1 MARIDEISKNFR
13 SDIEEP
19 RIYREWEEAGYFSP
33 EPNPDREPF
42 TIAMPPPNITGELH
56 MGHALNLTM
65 QDVLIRWKRMAGYE
79 TLWVPGTDHASIATE
94 AKIVDAMRSEG
105 LSKDDLGREGFME
118 RAWEWREKYGRRIN
132 DQIRSLGCSCDWQ
145 RERFT
150 MDEGL
155 SAAVTEVFVRLYEEG
170 LIYRGERMV
179 HWCPHCYTSLSDA
192 EVEYEERE
200 TSLWEIK
207 YPLTGETDV
216 FLTVATTRPETM
228 LGDTALA
235 VHPDD
240 ERYRDYIGRTVT
252 LPLVG
257 REIPIVA
264 DAMVEPGFGTGVVK
278 ITPAHDPADFDVAL
292 RHGLPLVEVIN
303 DHGMMSAAAG
313 EKYAG
318 MTADECRRAVVAD
331 LQELALIPSIKRYDH
346 NVGTC
351 YRCGTFIE
359 PRVSLQWFVR
369 MKEMAA
375 PAIEAALN
383 GDVKFFPERFTK
395 VYINWLENIRDW
407 CISRQLWWGHR
418 IPAWYCSDCDGI
430 TVARETPARCSHCG
444 GTNLRQDDDSLDT
457 WFSSALWPFSILGWP
472 EETADYKYFYPNSM
486 LVTGYDII
494 FFWVARMIF
503 SGIHQTGRV
512 PFHTVFFNGIVRDDQ
527 GRKMSKSLGNGT
539 EPMEEIATYGCD
551 ALRYSLIAGTAPGND
566 QRYLTYHVKAGAAFV
581 NKIWNAYRFIMMNY
595 PEDDSVPAFAELNP
609 AELPETDRWILSKL
623 QQTIAQ
629 VSADLEKLETG
640 MAFGRV
646 YSFIWDL
653 FCDWYIEM
661 AKPRLRSTTA
671 GEREA
676 VLSTLCHVLAEG
688 LKLLHPFMPFI
699 TEAVYQGLPP
709 TEGSIMVAAWPQY
722 DPSLP
727 DPELESDME
736 VILELVGAVRALRAE
751 YKVPPS
757 REIGLVLQADIAA
770 TAERVSRNLPVLTHL
785 AAVTELGFIDAPEEA
800 PSLSATVVFKGGT
813 IYVPLADLVDLK
825 QELERLSK
833 EAEQHAAEIERLD
846 RQLNNPQFVERAPAA
861 VVEKQR
867 ERRAEVEKLLAGVQS
882 RLEQLSE

>member
-1 MARIDEISKNFR
+1 MARIDEISKNFQ

-19 RIYREWEEAGYFSP
+19 RIYREWEEAGYFHP
-33 EPNPDREPF
+33 EPNSDREPF

-79 TLWVPGTDHASIATE
+79 ALWVPGTDHASIATE
-94 AKIVDAMRSEG
+94 AKIVDAMRHEG
-105 LSKDDLGREGFME
+105 LSKEDLGREGFME

-207 YPLTGETDV
+207 YPLAGETDV

-257 REIPIVA
+257 REIPIIA

-278 ITPAHDPADFDVAL
+278 ITPAHDPADFEVAQ
-292 RHGLPLVEVIN
+292 RHDLPLVEVI
-303 DHGMMSAAAG
+303 DAHGLMSAAAG
-313 EKYAG
+313 EKYVG

-331 LQELALIPSIKRYDH
+331 LQELGLIPKIERYNH

-369 MKEMAA
+369 MKEMAD

-418 IPAWYCSDCDGI
+418 IPAWYCGDCEEI
-430 TVARETPARCSHCG
+430 TVARETPSQCSHCG
-444 GTNLRQDDDSLDT
+444 GTDLRQDDDSLDT

-503 SGIHQTGRV
+503 SGIHQTGQV

-551 ALRYSLIAGTAPGND
+551 ALRYSLISGTAPGND
-566 QRYLTYHVKAGAAFV
+566 QRYLTYHVKAGSAFV

-595 PEDDSVPAFAELNP
+595 PEDDSVPVFAELNP

-629 VSADLEKLETG
+629 VSGDLEKLETG
-640 MAFGRV
+640 MAFSRV

-661 AKPRLRSTTA
+661 AKPRLRSTVA

-709 TEGSIMVAAWPQY
+709 TKGSIMVAAWPQS
-722 DPSLP
+722 DPSLLN
-727 DPELESDME
+727 PELESDME
-736 VILELVGAVRALRAE
+736 VILELVGAVRALCAE

-757 REIGLVLQADIAA
+757 REIGLVLQADAAA
-770 TAERVSRNLPVLTHL
+770 TTERVSRNLPVLAHL
-785 AAVTELGFIDAPEEA
+785 AAVTELGFINTPEAA

-825 QELERLSK
+825 QERERLSK
-833 EAEQHAAEIERLD
+833 EAEQHAAEIDRLD

-882 RLEQLSE
+882 RLEQLVE